1 MFALTDEAI
10 HVRSIDINN
19 AIQYLYHSQGS
30 LIVLQ
35 LVSRWRPQPRL
46 KGSSLT
52 MQAHRML
59 STMQAEL
66 HYISLL
72 GRRDLF

>member
-1 MFALTDEAI
+1 MYSPLI
-10 HVRSIDINN
+10 LIMLYSICTILRVHSLFYSL
-19 AIQYLYHSQGS
+19 YLDGDYNLGS
-30 LIVLQ
+30 
-35 LVSRWRPQPRL
+35 RDP
-46 KGSSLT
+46 SLT